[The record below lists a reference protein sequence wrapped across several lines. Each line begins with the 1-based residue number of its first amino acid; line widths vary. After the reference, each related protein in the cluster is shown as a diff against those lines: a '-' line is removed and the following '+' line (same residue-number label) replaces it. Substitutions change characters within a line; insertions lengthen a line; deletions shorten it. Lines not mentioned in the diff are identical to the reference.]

1 MRRREFITLLGGAA
15 AAPSMLLPRAA
26 RAQQDGRVR
35 RIAVLDGSPSTE
47 RGPVGQADLAAFRE
61 ALTKLG
67 WIEGRNLRI
76 DLRAGVLDL
85 NGFRAAAAELIG
97 LAPDVI
103 VTRSAQAT
111 RAMQQQTKSIPIIF
125 SGVGGDP
132 VTAGIVGSIARPE
145 GNTTG
150 FTNSFSSISG
160 KWMELLKEAAP
171 RIARVALIFNPES
184 SPNFARGGGY
194 GPAIEAA
201 APVLGVQ
208 LINTPVRDAVELV
221 RAVDAFAGEQNVG
234 LLWVPSP
241 VTFNRELLI
250 RLAAQHRLPA
260 IYDHRSWVTEGGLM
274 SYGSNQTDL
283 YRSAASYVDRI
294 LRGAK
299 VSELPV
305 QFPTKFELVIN
316 LKTAKAMGLAIPEAF
331 LLRAD
336 EVIE

>member
-1 MRRREFITLLGGAA
+1 MQRRKFITLLGGAA
-15 AAPSMLLPRAA
+15 AAAPLPRVA

-35 RIAVLDGSPSTE
+35 RIAVLDGTPSTE
-47 RGPVGQADLAAFRE
+47 RGTVGQADLAAFRE
-61 ALTKLG
+61 SLTKLG

-76 DLRAGVLDL
+76 DLRGGVLDL

-97 LAPDVI
+97 LALDVI
-103 VTRSAQAT
+103 VTRSAAAT

-132 VTAGIVGSIARPE
+132 VATGIVGSIARPE

-150 FTNSFSSISG
+150 FTNSFNSISG

-171 RIARVALIFNPES
+171 RVARVALIFNPES

-194 GPAIEAA
+194 GAAIEAA

-274 SYGSNQTDL
+274 SYGSNLADV

-299 VSELPV
+299 VSDLPV
-305 QFPTKFELVIN
+305 QFPTKFELVVN
-316 LKTAKAMGLAIPEAF
+316 LKTAKAIGLTIPEAF
-331 LLRAD
+331 LLRVD
-336 EVIE
+336 ELIE

>member
-35 RIAVLDGSPSTE
+35 RIAVLDGAPSTE

-61 ALTKLG
+61 ALAKLG

-76 DLRAGVLDL
+76 DLRAGVFDL
-85 NGFRAAAAELIG
+85 NGFRAAAAELVG

-103 VTRSAQAT
+103 VTRSAPAT

-125 SGVGGDP
+125 SAVGGDP
-132 VTAGIVGSIARPE
+132 VAAGIVGSIARPE

-150 FTNSFSSISG
+150 FTNSFNSISG

-171 RIARVALIFNPES
+171 RVTKVALIFNLETS
-184 SPNFARGGGY
+184 ASFLRGGGY
-194 GPAIEAA
+194 AAAIEAA
-201 APVLGVQ
+201 APILGVQ
-208 LINTPVRDAVELV
+208 LVKTPVRDASELV
-221 RAVDAFAGEQNVG
+221 RAVDAFAGDQNVG

-260 IYDHRSWVTEGGLM
+260 IYDHRLWVADGGLM
-274 SYGSNQTDL
+274 SYGSNFADL
-283 YRSAASYVDRI
+283 FRGAATYVDRI

-305 QFPTKFELVIN
+305 QFPTKFELVVN
-316 LKTAKAMGLAIPEAF
+316 LKAAKAIGLTIPEAF

-336 EVIE
+336 ELIE